1 MFWLT
6 LALSLIHFTGF
17 SISIDKRFWLRL
29 TAGETAG
36 VIDGGTAVE
45 KQVDFIDGAAVEE
58 TAGIKDGVAVDDAAG
73 ATEALT
79 SSAGTMSG
87 FPEAAGVTKLVQ
99 TWDQR
104 SRAIN

>member
-1 MFWLT
+1 M
-6 LALSLIHFTGF
+6 
-17 SISIDKRFWLRL
+17 DKRFWLRL

-36 VIDGGTAVE
+36 VIDGAAVDE
-45 KQVDFIDGAAVEE
+45 KVDFIDGAAVDE
-58 TAGIKDGVAVDDAAG
+58 TAGLKDGSAVDEAAG

-79 SSAGTMSG
+79 SSAGKLSG